1 MNEWDLQGL
10 EENEEIK
17 KVGRKMKTDY
27 AILIVSHVEEM
38 ADGLKRLL
46 DQITEKVQ
54 IYAVGG
60 GQAGGIG
67 TNYNKIADTVEKI
80 EAEMILVFYDLGSA
94 RMNLRMLEANTEKK
108 MKVYDVSFVEGAYL
122 AATLL
127 EIEGDLQLVEEKLET
142 LKIRK

>member
-1 MNEWDLQGL
+1 
-10 EENEEIK
+10 
-17 KVGRKMKTDY
+17 MKTDY

-54 IYAVGG
+54 VYAVGG

-94 RMNLRMLEANTEKK
+94 RMNLRMLEANIEKK

-127 EIEGDLQLVEEKLET
+127 EIEGDLKLVEEKLET

>member
-1 MNEWDLQGL
+1 MNEWDLQGI

-17 KVGRKMKTDY
+17 KVGRKMKADY

-54 IYAVGG
+54 VYAVGG

-67 TNYNKIADTVEKI
+67 TNYDKIADTVEKI
-80 EAEMILVFYDLGSA
+80 EVKMILVFYDLGSA
-94 RMNLRMLEANTEKK
+94 RMNLRLLEANTEKK
-108 MKVYDVSFVEGAYL
+108 MRVYDVSFVEGAYL

-127 EIEGDLQLVEEKLET
+127 EIEGDLKLVEEKLET

>member
-108 MKVYDVSFVEGAYL
+108 MQVYDVSFVEGAYL

-127 EIEGDLQLVEEKLET
+127 EIEGDLKLVEEKLET